1 MAIKDYRLEN
11 LPRSTQAAV
20 FTLIIG
26 CLAFAFYWYFLKD
39 LMKEQRRLEEETARL
54 ERSVAQGNAV
64 EKRLREFKLEL
75 EQLEHR
81 LAVLQ
86 TLLPAQKETP
96 SVLRS
101 VQEMAASSNLKITKF
116 TPQPVVPRAFYADW
130 PIALEV
136 EGNYNALGSF
146 FEKVS
151 RADRLI
157 DVGSISIKGIEDST
171 DASRTL
177 LASCTATTYV
187 FREDQVT
194 LPEEEQ
200 TKTGKK
206 GKKR

>member
-11 LPRSTQAAV
+11 LPRSTQAII

-26 CLAFAFYWYFLKD
+26 CLAFAFYWYFLRD
-39 LMKEQRRLEEETARL
+39 LMRERRKLDDETARL
-54 ERSVAQGNAV
+54 ERSVAQGTAI
-64 EKRLREFKLEL
+64 EKRLKEFKREL
-75 EQLEHR
+75 EQLERR

-116 TPQPVVPRAFYADW
+116 TPQPVVPRVFYADW

-136 EGNYNALGSF
+136 EGNYDALGSF

-151 RADRLI
+151 KADRLI
-157 DVGSISIKGIEDST
+157 DVGSIAIKGIEDST

-177 LASCTATTYV
+177 LASCTATTFV
-187 FREDQVT
+187 FREDQVV
-194 LPEEEQ
+194 PPDEQ
-200 TKTGKK
+200 DAKTSRK
-206 GKKR
+206 GKNR